1 VRDLEPPPGSWRLR
15 ADVQGFGRLGAVV
28 RRLRGGR
35 FMILR
40 VASGGTLPT
49 GTVLTHRRDRLF
61 VYGPT
66 QADVER
72 ARSAVEQA
80 LRAES
85 RVAELSISRWDE
97 DVADWR
103 QVEPP
108 LAGEAREL
116 DEARARAATRHVTRT
131 LLFPT
136 FGRRERAAL
145 TRLAEEAPRA
155 GVECTVTERRRRLGV
170 DLRFTVAGPASKVDA
185 FIARMESAHKA
196 MHTPS
201 GSAGP

>member
-1 VRDLEPPPGSWRLR
+1 MEPPTDTGQWRLR
-15 ADVQGFGRLGAVV
+15 ANVQRSSRLGAVV
-28 RRLRGGR
+28 RQLRDGREKLLGVARGGR
-35 FMILR
+35 
-40 VASGGTLPT
+40 LPAEP
-49 GTVLTHRRDRLF
+49 VLTHKGDTLF
-61 VYGPT
+61 VYAST
-66 QADVER
+66 RDDAER

-80 LRAES
+80 LRGES
-85 RVAELSISRWDE
+85 QVAELSISRWDE
-97 DVADWR
+97 SVADWR

-116 DEARARAATRHVTRT
+116 DAARARATTRHVTRA

-145 TRLAEEAPRA
+145 TRLAEDAPRA

-185 FIARMESAHKA
+185 FIARVESAHQA
-196 MHTPS
+196 MHMPD